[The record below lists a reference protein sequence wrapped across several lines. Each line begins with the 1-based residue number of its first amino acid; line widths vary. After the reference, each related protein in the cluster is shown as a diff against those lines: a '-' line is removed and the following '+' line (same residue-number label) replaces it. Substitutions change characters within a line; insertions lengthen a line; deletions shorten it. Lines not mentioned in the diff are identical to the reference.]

1 MAESQDKLRARR
13 YLIWTLF
20 VIFVIHGVETIQTI
34 GGWFAAHANKLQLAK
49 RALAVPTVPELALAL
64 ALEAIVVALA
74 CFAGARQA
82 DRSPGMTLYLAM
94 VGVVFG
100 TAIVDIG
107 QAIFVRGYAPG
118 LVSAVVLLLPF
129 SILMLVWALKAE
141 WLSPVGLVAAVVV
154 GMVLQWL
161 LRAVS
166 LGVAHSIIG

>member
-1 MAESQDKLRARR
+1 MVEAQENLRARR

-20 VIFVIHGVETIQTI
+20 VVFVIHGVETIETI
-34 GGWFAAHANKLQLAK
+34 GGWFAVHAEKLQLAK
-49 RALAVPTVPELALAL
+49 RAVAMPTVPELALAL
-64 ALEAIVVALA
+64 ALEALVVALA

-82 DRSPGMTLYLAM
+82 ERSPGMTLYLAM

-107 QAIFVRGYAPG
+107 QAVFVGGYAPG

-129 SILMLVWALKAE
+129 SILMLVWGLKAE

-154 GMVLQWL
+154 GMILQWL
-161 LRAVS
+161 LRAVT
-166 LGVAHSIIG
+166 LGVAHSILG